1 MKIKLGW
8 GGLGEIKKAFNE
20 FKRRA
25 EELKMLEKDLDS
37 LPEDCFGS
45 EIEKV
50 RGMKYSDEN
59 KIDLGR
65 ISDVRSALERLKRK
79 IEERKTTPLSISVS
93 KEHEKIESDKKSKIT
108 VNVAYKDTQM
118 SDVEQISDAEV
129 VLSPKIGKLS
139 PERGKTDKEGVFVS
153 EYNAPAVTSEEK
165 DEITVSVSK
174 RCYKSAESSFIITI
188 LPPPQP
194 ITIERT
200 IYDPAERKFVISKE
214 HAWLPNVEKWIT
226 EHDPFAYWFV
236 LCITNNTDA
245 VKQIT
250 RIEFMLDPLLEI
262 EDIQVEGYGGEKLE
276 PLKSPGDGG
285 TIIYSYIISKR
296 LPLVI
301 SAGGGSRRFYVKL
314 DSKMCN
320 QRYEVRGKVA
330 VEGIEAEIRPKSF
343 HLSCARGRSLED
355 AILKSP
361 ETALSYVENQ
371 VNHYSP
377 AEVSAIVKGLDIV
390 FEIGRMCAS
399 RYPKRA
405 DVRSEVE
412 KLKGY
417 LENVEDKLGRSY
429 KDFEMLVREMDAVL
443 FEETVPEDYAERIK
457 RKCLAFPDDLLA
469 KLQRQSIER
478 GG

>member
-8 GGLGEIKKAFNE
+8 GGLGEIKNAFNE

-79 IEERKTTPLSISVS
+79 IGERKTTPLSISVS

-174 RCYKSAESSFIITI
+174 RCYKSAESSFDVVI
-188 LPPPQP
+188 LPPSPP
-194 ITIERT
+194 LTIERA
-200 IYDPAERKFVISKE
+200 IYDPCKHDFIERALPQMKE
-214 HAWLPNVEKWIT
+214 WINRY
-226 EHDPFAYWFV
+226 DPGAYWFA
-236 LCITNNTDA
+236 ISIQNNTDKA
-245 VKQIT
+245 
-250 RIEFMLDPLLEI
+250 IEEWGVELETSSA
-262 EDIQVEGYGGEKLE
+262 
-276 PLKSPGDGG
+276 LK
-285 TIIYSYIISKR
+285 IR
-296 LPLVI
+296 E
-301 SAGGGSRRFYVKL
+301 AR
-314 DSKMCN
+314 
-320 QRYEVRGKVA
+320 
-330 VEGIEAEIRPKSF
+330 VEGIDYKIELRETYPEPFKSKYITGVPKEYGIVIPKGGAQRVYFKLRADKPKTVYGISGVFKSGITGDVPIRAKEFKYLCDAASLRGTILEHPEA
-343 HLSCARGRSLED
+343 ALE
-355 AILKSP
+355 
-361 ETALSYVENQ
+361 YVKTQ

-399 RYPKRA
+399 RYPKLE
-405 DVRSEVE
+405 DVRDQVE
-412 KLKGY
+412 NLKKY
-417 LENVEDKLGRSY
+417 LKNVENKIGESY
-429 KDFEMLVREMDAVL
+429 NDFEKLVREMDAVL
-443 FEETVPEDYAERIK
+443 FGETVPEDYAERIK
-457 RKCLAFPDDLLA
+457 RKCLAFPDDLLT